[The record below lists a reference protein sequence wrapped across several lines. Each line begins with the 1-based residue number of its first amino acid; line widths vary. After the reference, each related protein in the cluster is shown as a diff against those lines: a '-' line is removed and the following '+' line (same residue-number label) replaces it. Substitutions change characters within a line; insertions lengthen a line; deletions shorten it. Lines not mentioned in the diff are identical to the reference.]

1 MQAFLDIRNQSKANR
16 MSYMTLEE
24 INEEIKLA
32 RLEASN

>member
-16 MSYMTLEE
+16 MSNMTLEE

-32 RLEASN
+32 RI